1 MKTRTIRSARWWAVF
16 LVSALIAALIAV
28 PVSADSHDPFTL
40 TILHNNDGESAL
52 LPSGDEAGVARFATA
67 LKRAKR
73 TALRQGDGFI
83 MVSSGDNFLASPEFT
98 ASLADGVFYD
108 ALALD
113 MLRYDAI
120 DLGNHDFDFGPDVLA
135 AFIGDFRRPGQPPY
149 LSSNLDFR
157 REPALQAYVDAGAI
171 AKSTVISEADELI
184 GIIGATTENLPF
196 ISSPREVVVNAVLP
210 AVRAEVAKL
219 EAMGIDKIVF
229 ISHLQDIDGDVMLA
243 EGLSGVDVMIA
254 GGGDELLANPDDL
267 LLPSDEPDD
276 VFGPYPIVATDSD
289 GVAVPVVTTSGQYG
303 YLGRLVV
310 DFDADGN
317 VTGWDGGPIR
327 IVSPAVGRDGVPAD
341 SRMQRVVV
349 DPVALFVA
357 DLATNVIATSE
368 VDLDGQRDSVRFMET
383 NEGNLIADSQ
393 LWQANQLAAAF
404 GVGEADV
411 ALQNGGGI
419 RNDSVIPA
427 GDITEL
433 NTFEMV
439 PFGNF
444 VTIMEGVDRQVF
456 KDLLENAVSRIDPA
470 ATTGG
475 TGRFAQVAGFSF
487 VFDTTGT
494 AALIEDGV
502 LTIPGTRVTD
512 VVLDDGT
519 VIVAGGAVVAG
530 DDINVAVVDFTA
542 RGGDEYQWGDGE
554 FTALGVSYQQ
564 ALFNYLT
571 ADGADGG
578 LGGVITAADYPEGGE
593 GRITQ
598 LP

>member
-1 MKTRTIRSARWWAVF
+1 VSLRVTRSARWWTVF
-16 LVSALIAALIAV
+16 LVFALIAALFAV
-28 PVSADSHDPFTL
+28 PVSADSHDTFTL

-52 LPSGDEAGVARFATA
+52 LPSGDEGGVARFATA
-67 LKRAKR
+67 VRDAKR
-73 TALRQGDGFI
+73 SALRAGNGVI
-83 MVSSGDNFLASPEFT
+83 MVSSGDNFLASPSFS

-120 DLGNHDFDFGPDVLA
+120 DLGNHDFDFGPDVLVD
-135 AFIGDFRRPGQPPY
+135 FMGDFRRPGTPPY
-149 LSSNLDFR
+149 LSANLDFSA
-157 REPALQAYVDAGAI
+157 EPGLQSMVDHGVI
-171 AKSTVISEADELI
+171 AKSTVVSEAGEYI

-196 ISSPREVVVNAVLP
+196 ISSPRDVVVNDVIP
-210 AVRAEVAKL
+210 AVQMELAKL
-219 EAMGIDKIVF
+219 DAMDINKVVF
-229 ISHLQDIDGDVMLA
+229 ISHLQDIEGDLLLA
-243 EGLSGVDVMIA
+243 EELSGVDVMIA
-254 GGGDELLANPDDL
+254 GGGDELLANDDDL
-267 LLPSDEPDD
+267 LLPSDTPDD
-276 VFGPYPIVATDSD
+276 IFGAYPLVATNAD
-289 GVAVPVVTTSGQYG
+289 GASVPVVTTSGQYG
-303 YLGRLVV
+303 YLGNLVV
-310 DFDADGN
+310 EFDDDGN
-317 VTGWDGGPIR
+317 VIDWDGGPVR
-327 IVSPAVGRDGVPAD
+327 IVDPSVGPDGVAANA
-341 SRMQRVVV
+341 RMQSIVV
-349 DPVALFVA
+349 DPVEAFVA
-357 DLATNVIATSE
+357 ELATNVIAISE
-368 VDLDGQRDSVRFMET
+368 VDLDGERNSVRFMET

-393 LWQANQLAAAF
+393 LWQANQLAADF
-404 GVGEADV
+404 GVGAADV
-411 ALQNGGGI
+411 AVQNGGGI

-470 ATTGG
+470 AAPGG
-475 TGRFAQVAGFSF
+475 TGRFAQAAGFSF

-494 AALIEDGV
+494 AALIEDDV

-542 RGGDEYQWGDGE
+542 RGGDEYQWGDGV

-571 ADGADGG
+571 ADAADGG